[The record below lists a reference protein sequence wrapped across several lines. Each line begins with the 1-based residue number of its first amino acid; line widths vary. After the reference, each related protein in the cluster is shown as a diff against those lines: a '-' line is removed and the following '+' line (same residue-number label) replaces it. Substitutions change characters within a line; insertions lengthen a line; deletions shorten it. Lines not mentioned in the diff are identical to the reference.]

1 MKAVQ
6 IECFQ
11 RNKMSMNEYNTAM
24 FQYEEK
30 LRMTIEEQIRVESIL
45 SNMMKFKGKKKA
57 LNVEMRK
64 INELIRSTQDDYLNK
79 GKLETRVYENMLKT
93 YAKRLAEIE
102 ESITSLETEEELKK
116 LKFFRRIFNKKNGA
130 N

>member
-1 MKAVQ
+1 
-6 IECFQ
+6 
-11 RNKMSMNEYNTAM
+11 
-24 FQYEEK
+24 
-30 LRMTIEEQIRVESIL
+30 MTIEEQIRVESIL